1 MTDSLKPVSNVDPN
15 GDTFGEFLSAP
26 MEPTE
31 AEARTARAKE
41 NEAALQAALDAHF
54 AAKKGA

>member
-1 MTDSLKPVSNVDPN
+1 M
-15 GDTFGEFLSAP
+15 
-26 MEPTE
+26 TE
-31 AEARTARAKE
+31 AEARTARAKA